1 VRPSPARAPYRAACV
16 VEEVGDDESEELEEE
31 RSEEVESEDENA
43 AGGKVVDDHF
53 SRV

>member
-1 VRPSPARAPYRAACV
+1 MTNPGTGRRMS
-16 VEEVGDDESEELEEE
+16 EEVG
-31 RSEEVESEDENA
+31 SEDENA